1 MSSAAT
7 AACRREQTGRY
18 YSEPQLDVRGTLAIE
33 SRLATVA
40 GRAWL
45 DHEWSDAYMD
55 PAAVG
60 WSNGKSRRRMARSAF
75 ALLDDQE
82 LDSRT
87 STGAIY

>member
-1 MSSAAT
+1 
-7 AACRREQTGRY
+7 
-18 YSEPQLDVRGTLAIE
+18 
-33 SRLATVA
+33 
-40 GRAWL
+40 
-45 DHEWSDAYMD
+45 
-55 PAAVG
+55 VG